1 MAGTDYFV
9 NPNPNAIKGQRASPW
24 QEALLKGQPFIDG
37 PTVESL
43 ERASGTQRN
52 VQNFLG
58 GMGDWFES
66 GADTAGGGIANALGW
81 MTSIF
86 SPEAG
91 ARWYDIAKDFQSG
104 NIREDVQSQIE
115 KYPWISAA
123 NNKDRGGP
131 RRFFRK
137 PNKGEPVDRTKAFN
151 KAQVEKFG
159 GFDNLGISADAIKNL
174 DLSSIDKDLIALQE
188 SLKDQPLKETAKI
201 KRLYTRGFK
210 PEDIGEEPVQKTNK
224 QVVETETA
232 EEKALVE
239 GLDSFIEGVRGTG
252 APAPEVKSLEEYKQL
267 LSDITGVDMS
277 GKVDKSAALMSFGL
291 ALMQNRAGKG
301 FNLGRMLGEVGKAG
315 EVALPKLEAAKKEA
329 RAAAIEGGKFALTS
343 QRADAASA
351 RAAEEKSMVRDK
363 YWIYEKGGK
372 GQEFA
377 NFDKG
382 QFENLSMY
390 EMNKLLSDPEFD
402 KKYEFISAAD
412 RMSILQKRAEAM
424 DTDTDSWSS
433 KGYDRV
439 SLIGGDVDEVP
450 FELQVMAAMRDPN
463 YKLKP
468 GEYNMKLG
476 ESKENV
482 IDKFVMMQE
491 SINKDAARFAELKA
505 NVESGVSLPKQGF
518 AAIKQFFRAIG
529 YTPPGGMPGTTQ
541 LAQQALRNFSID
553 NATDILKESGKTLS
567 DGDRKLVNER
577 VGQINFFSN
586 DPVLIMNQIKDIYNF
601 TIEKSQKNLD
611 LAIRNLERDFGIVI
625 NPNMPTQ
632 EELDAMNKANGTN
645 LTMDDFK

>member
-1 MAGTDYFV
+1 MAD
-9 NPNPNAIKGQRASPW
+9 PNNAGIGF
-24 QEALLKGQPFIDG
+24 LDILKGGFFRP
-37 PTVESL
+37 ESSVMFNTPI
-43 ERASGTQRN
+43 EQRSS
-52 VQNFLG
+52 
-58 GMGDWFES
+58 E
-66 GADTAGGGIANALGW
+66 
-81 MTSIF
+81 
-86 SPEAG
+86 
-91 ARWYDIAKDFQSG
+91 DIEKAKDFF
-104 NIREDVQSQIE
+104 
-115 KYPWISAA
+115 K
-123 NNKDRGGP
+123 
-131 RRFFRK
+131 
-137 PNKGEPVDRTKAFN
+137 
-151 KAQVEKFG
+151 G
-159 GFDNLGISADAIKNL
+159 GFFNPEYVEERKLKKSDDIQKHIQGLLPQAIVPDLVPNQQKDEVGIKPPL
-174 DLSSIDKDLIALQE
+174 DISGLYE
-188 SLKDQPLKETAKI
+188 STSPAFESKGRGTPKI
-201 KRLYTRGFK
+201 EGI
-210 PEDIGEEPVQKTNK
+210 PDSTNK
-224 QVVETETA
+224 QVVETETP

-239 GLDSFIEGVRGTG
+239 GLDAFIEGVRGTG
-252 APAPEVKSLEEYKQL
+252 APAPEVKTLPEYKQL
-267 LSDITGVDMS
+267 LSDLSGVDMS
-277 GKVDKSAALMSFGL
+277 GKVDKSAAYIAFGL
-291 ALMQNRAGKG
+291 ALMQNRAGKELN
-301 FNLGRMLGEVGKAG
+301 FGRMTREVGKAG
-315 EVALPKLEAAKKEA
+315 EVALPKLEAAKKQA
-329 RAAAIEGGKFALTS
+329 RADALEGAKFALTS

-351 RAAEEKSMVRDK
+351 RAAAEKSMVRDK

-463 YKLKP
+463 YELKP

-505 NVESGVSLPKQGF
+505 NVESGVSLPEQGLS
-518 AAIKQFFRAIG
+518 AIKQFFRAIG
-529 YTPPGGMPGTTQ
+529 YTPPDGEPSTI
-541 LAQQALRNFSID
+541 AKAKQQLRNFSID

-567 DGDRKLVNER
+567 DGDRKLVDRR
-577 VGQINFFSN
+577 VGQIGLKDA
-586 DPVLIMNQIKDIYNF
+586 DPDLILNQINDIYDLIV
-601 TIEKSQKNLD
+601 TKAQKNLD
-611 LAIRNLERDFGIVI
+611 LSIRTLERDFGIVI
-625 NPNMPTQ
+625 SPNMPTQ

>member
-1 MAGTDYFV
+1 MNPFQNVLGPMGIDSVTNEMKFDNTGVGKFYNRNYKPESLAEEFPGLAAITEMSTGSNMKKFADDYV
-9 NPNPNAIKGQRASPW
+9 RMQENLPNVVKDLYEKNLESVPTFGAEASRDIEKQIQGLLPQAIVPKVVSNQQKDEVGI
-24 QEALLKGQPFIDG
+24 K
-37 PTVESL
+37 PTVDI
-43 ERASGTQRN
+43 SGLYGSTSPA
-52 VQNFLG
+52 
-58 GMGDWFES
+58 FES
-66 GADTAGGGIANALGW
+66 KGRGTPRIEEIPDS
-81 MTSIF
+81 TS
-86 SPEAG
+86 
-91 ARWYDIAKDFQSG
+91 
-104 NIREDVQSQIE
+104 
-115 KYPWISAA
+115 
-123 NNKDRGGP
+123 
-131 RRFFRK
+131 
-137 PNKGEPVDRTKAFN
+137 
-151 KAQVEKFG
+151 
-159 GFDNLGISADAIKNL
+159 
-174 DLSSIDKDLIALQE
+174 
-188 SLKDQPLKETAKI
+188 
-201 KRLYTRGFK
+201 
-210 PEDIGEEPVQKTNK
+210 K
-224 QVVETETA
+224 QVVKTETP
-232 EEKALVE
+232 EERALVE

-343 QRADAASA
+343 QRADEASA
-351 RAAEEKSMVRDK
+351 RAAAEKSMVRDK

-377 NFDKG
+377 NFDRG
-382 QFENLSMY
+382 EFADLSMY

-450 FELQVMAAMRDPN
+450 FELQVMAVMRDPN

-491 SINKDAARFAELKA
+491 SINKDAARFAKLKA

-529 YTPPGGMPGTTQ
+529 YTPPGGMP
-541 LAQQALRNFSID
+541 ADIAEAKQQLRNFSID
-553 NATDILKESGKTLS
+553 NATEILKESGKTLS
-567 DGDRKLVNER
+567 DGDRKLVDRR
-577 VGQINFFSN
+577 VGEIGLKNADPDLILNQIN
-586 DPVLIMNQIKDIYNF
+586 DIYDLIV
-601 TIEKSQKNLD
+601 TKAQKNLD
-611 LAIRNLERDFGIVI
+611 LSIRTLERDFGIVI